1 MWIFGNLKRELLF
14 LYLPGLVGV
23 LIACLDGKIG
33 ETSLLYGLLVTA
45 VLDSGH
51 VYTTFWRTHLHT
63 DERKSS
69 HAYWIAPLVIFSG
82 FATWYALNL
91 PYLWSFVVY
100 ASFYHHQRQ
109 AYGFSKWY
117 QYLNKSYRKTSDVFL
132 YVLSWLTLLAYH
144 FRSGVMSDYYGDNA
158 LIMYPDE
165 NIFRIVTG
173 IFLAVFASWI
183 VYELILWKK
192 GFREYNRIMSV
203 ASPVLVYSYCFF
215 IGKTFTEVIF
225 PFTILHAVSY
235 FGIMGQSLERT
246 QKARFSSFQIA
257 LGIVLGT
264 ALVFGIMEAAVEEY
278 VIGTTNFESIV
289 VGLYL
294 TPLFLHYYFDSVI
307 WRKNHREARAF
318 LEVPVPNDRP
328 GLK

>member
-14 LYLPGLVGV
+14 LYLPGLLGV
-23 LIACLDGKIG
+23 AIACLDGQIG

-45 VLDSGH
+45 FMDSGH
-51 VYTTFWRTHLHT
+51 VYTTFWRTHLNPE
-63 DERKSS
+63 ERNSS
-69 HAYWIAPLVIFSG
+69 RAYWIAPVVIFGG
-82 FATWYALNL
+82 FASWYAFNL

-100 ASFYHHQRQ
+100 ASFHHHLRQ

-117 QYLNKSYRKTSDVFL
+117 QYLNNSYRKTSDIFL
-132 YVLSWLTLLAYH
+132 YLLSCMTLLAYH
-144 FRSGVMSDYYGDNA
+144 FRSGVMANYYGENA
-158 LIMYPDE
+158 LLMFPDE
-165 NIFRIVTG
+165 NILRIVTG
-173 IFLAVFASWI
+173 AFFGALAAW
-183 VYELILWKK
+183 ILWEIRLWQN
-192 GFREYNRIMSV
+192 GVREYNRIMSV

-215 IGKTFTEVIF
+215 IGETFTEVIF

-246 QKARFSSFQIA
+246 QKSRFSSFQIA

-264 ALVFGIMEAAVEEY
+264 ALIFGLMESAVEEH
-278 VIGTTNFESIV
+278 VLGSTSFESIV

-307 WRKNHREARAF
+307 WRKNHREAKAF
-318 LEVPVPNDRP
+318 LEIPVPNEHDRRP
-328 GLK
+328 